1 MVLLDFVQKLN
12 CYKIKADL
20 WALFLFSNS
29 RMLSEGQCLIY
40 AKGQPNTTSEKKST
54 YHSISQHL
62 PETGQCP
69 ECLT

>member
-1 MVLLDFVQKLN
+1 MLLDFVQRLN
-12 CYKIKADL
+12 CYKIEADL

-29 RMLSEGQCLIY
+29 RMLSEGQSLTY
-40 AKGQPNTTSEKKST
+40 AEGQLNTTSEKKNA

-69 ECLT
+69 ECLL